1 MGLHPIPISCL
12 RWPSPGV
19 HRLCGRVNGN
29 LQEGSNQGS
38 QARTAAA
45 SVESHSWPPL
55 HRRPSS
61 TSRQVWSVSCGVPAP
76 FSWVLVHTAL
86 CALPDCF
93 PQSCGSHGIKSCWPS
108 KSHSL
113 GILSS
118 FARYLDWEAWHRSQN
133 FQNSERT
140 SLVLLFS
147 SLWVAHPTG
156 IGFDFIVIAPIL
168 LFRCSVSFVFG
179 HGCLFFG
186 GFQHPPVGGC
196 PIASCDFGV
205 LTEDE
210 CTSFYSA
217 VKVPPMYLYFRLST
231 SFEMFKYMLGI
242 KGTTIRLN

>member
-1 MGLHPIPISCL
+1 MGLHSIPVSCL

-19 HRLCGRVNGN
+19 YRLYDRVNGN
-29 LQEGSNQGS
+29 LHKGSNQGS
-38 QARTAAA
+38 HPRTAAA
-45 SVESHSWPPL
+45 SVESRSGPHL

-86 CALPDCF
+86 CALQTCF

-118 FARYLDWEAWHRSQN
+118 FARCLGWEAWHGSQN
-133 FQNSERT
+133 SQNSERT

-156 IGFDFIVIAPIL
+156 IGLDFTVIAPLL
-168 LFRCSVSFVFG
+168 LFRCSFSSVSGRGVSFFWWV
-179 HGCLFFG
+179 L
-186 GFQHPPVGGC
+186 
-196 PIASCDFGV
+196 ASSCWW
-205 LTEDE
+205 
-210 CTSFYSA
+210 
-217 VKVPPMYLYFRLST
+217 LSN
-231 SFEMFKYMLGI
+231 S
-242 KGTTIRLN
+242 